1 MIKSVMQIVLI
12 SKKLVFVLL
21 IISAG
26 CSVPLY
32 KIASVPQNTPIEAAR
47 TANSTELEISA
58 AALLDDD
65 KAFERFEAN
74 LPLAGIAVIDVR
86 LVNRADKQLKP
97 KFELRDASGKKFAR
111 LKPKKET
118 GRVMKFEGVRVY
130 NKEGR
135 RETLAQLENIA
146 LPENFVLAAKAE
158 KRGVLFFNTKQ
169 DVTQIKGLILTVSGI
184 SQPIKISLN

>member
-1 MIKSVMQIVLI
+1 MIKSIMRIDAIRKNWVFIFLI
-12 SKKLVFVLL
+12 LN
-21 IISAG
+21 AG

-32 KIASVPQNTPIEAAR
+32 KIASIPQNTPIEAAQ

-97 KFELRDASGKKFAR
+97 KFELRDASGKKFAQ
-111 LKPKKET
+111 LAPKKEP

-135 RETLAQLENIA
+135 RQTLEQLENIA
-146 LPENFVLAAKAE
+146 LPKNFVLDAKAE

-169 DVTQIKGLILTVSGI
+169 DVTQIKGLTLTVSGI

>member
-1 MIKSVMQIVLI
+1 MIKSVMRIVII
-12 SKKLVFVLL
+12 SRNLFCALL
-21 IISAG
+21 LTSAG

-32 KIASVPQNTPIEAAR
+32 KIASVPQNTPIEAAQ
-47 TANSTELEISA
+47 TATATELEISA

-97 KFELRDASGKKFAR
+97 KFELRDASGKKFAQ
-111 LKPKKET
+111 LAPKKKL
-118 GRVMKFEGVRVY
+118 GRVMKFEGVRVH
-130 NKEGR
+130 NKEGYR
-135 RETLAQLENIA
+135 QTLEQLENIS
-146 LPENFVLAAKAE
+146 LPKNFVLNAKAE

-169 DVTQIKGLILTVSGI
+169 DVTQIKGLTLTVSGI